1 MQEKLTAKL
10 AKVVVGDPQKEETT
24 MGALASIKQKH
35 DVAER
40 VAELNKDAKIVFGGN
55 DSFTFNAD
63 HPEKALFSLQLYWCA
78 NSLYKRR
85 MFIPRFR
92 PGMYTHAI
100 SKH

>member
-1 MQEKLTAKL
+1 
-10 AKVVVGDPQKEETT
+10 

-35 DVAER
+35 DVAEK

-63 HPEKALFSLQLYWCA
+63 HPEKALFRS
-78 NSLYKRR
+78 N
-85 MFIPRFR
+85 FIGVRTAFTSDECSYHGSFR
-92 PGMYTHAI
+92 SGMYTHAI

>member
-24 MGALASIKQKH
+24 MGALASIKQNMTLQKKL
-35 DVAER
+35 
-40 VAELNKDAKIVFGGN
+40 LNSAKMQNCFGGN

-63 HPEKALFSLQLYWCA
+63 HPEKALFRS
-78 NSLYKRR
+78 N
-85 MFIPRFR
+85 FIGVRTAFTSDECSYHGSFR
-92 PGMYTHAI
+92 SGMYTHAI